1 MTSSTTSLLNI
12 LAHEVDP
19 FIMAPGAVIYPPMTS
34 PGTQP
39 AQGQRCILILYS
51 PFNFILQQNAAFQD
65 LKLYVR
71 HNVRSSCTRME
82 VRMAVCGWFARR
94 NGSIS
99 VRTINCTHQAN
110 TRQISLRLVNHLH
123 DFLIKST
130 FEATMEDEARLSLS
144 KVPAQISVTI
154 SRKRKVQR
162 KLPFSIRTRADCL
175 QIQQQLMASSRSKQT
190 IKYDN
195 GRRHLPGQR
204 PLLKKVNLL
213 TDLRFLDTAPDL
225 LEVASRVNV
234 FNQFVTI
241 HQELTSRG
249 IFSPRDHWEDWL
261 QICDP
266 DSDPAFM
273 CLVTIL
279 MSSSTS
285 DAQLAL
291 IMPRLFASGI
301 TSPTGVVEVVK
312 SIGVD
317 ALCALFSESGR
328 FYQNVNRILNA
339 ADYFIQQHKGRIPPS
354 ISVNEL
360 CKLQGIGYKT
370 ANIVLTSSFHRVE
383 GIPSDV
389 HVLRWCSLLGWY
401 SGIQD
406 GRRCSKSLE
415 RWIPRSLWP
424 LINPIFGSFGQ
435 LLGNAKSTKQLLEVA
450 LSTGSVPD
458 AVDLINRA
466 MVSYSRKQTKE
477 SSSQN
482 IKVNVSVGGHVVGS
496 RNVLLPKK
504 KILLNIKVNHQ
515 LVGTA
520 EATVSSLFTHF
531 ISTQSANESVT

>member
-12 LAHEVDP
+12 LAHEVDL
-19 FIMAPGAVIYPPMTS
+19 FVMAPGAVIYPPMT
-34 PGTQP
+34 PCGAQGG
-39 AQGQRCILILYS
+39 AQGQRFILILYS

-65 LKLYVR
+65 LKLYVC
-71 HNVRSSCTRME
+71 HNVSSCSLMA

-99 VRTINCTHQAN
+99 VRIHQAN
-110 TRQISLRLVNHLH
+110 TRQISLRLVNQLH
-123 DFLIKST
+123 DFIIKST
-130 FEATMEDEARLSLS
+130 FEATMEARLSLS

-154 SRKRKVQR
+154 SRKRK
-162 KLPFSIRTRADCL
+162 LPFSIIRTRADCL

-204 PLLKKVNLL
+204 PFLKKVNLL
-213 TDLRFLDTAPDL
+213 TDLRFLDTAPDI

-249 IFSPRDHWEDWL
+249 IFSQRDHWEDWL
-261 QICDP
+261 QSSDP

-285 DAQLAL
+285 DNQLAQ
-291 IMPRLFASGI
+291 IMPRIFASGI
-301 TSPTGVVEVVK
+301 TSPTGLVEVVK
-312 SIGVD
+312 LIGVD

-406 GRRCSKSLE
+406 GLRCSKSLE
-415 RWIPRSLWP
+415 RWIPRALWP

-435 LLGNAKSTKQLLEVA
+435 LLGNTKSTKKLLEVA
-450 LSTGSVPD
+450 MSTGAVPD

-466 MVSYSRKQTKE
+466 MVSYSRYRTKE

-496 RNVLLPKK
+496 QNALLPKK
-504 KILLNIKVNHQ
+504 TILLNIKVNHQ
-515 LVGTA
+515 LLGTA
-520 EATVSSLFTHF
+520 EASVSSLDSKIALLKNVYKECRH
-531 ISTQSANESVT
+531 I